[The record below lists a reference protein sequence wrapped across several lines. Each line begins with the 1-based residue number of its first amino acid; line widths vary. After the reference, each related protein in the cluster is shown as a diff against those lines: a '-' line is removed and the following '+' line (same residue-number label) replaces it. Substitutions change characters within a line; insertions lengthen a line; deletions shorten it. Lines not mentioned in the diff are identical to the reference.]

1 MTTTKMIEEKLS
13 TIVAVT
19 HKLSRDDH
27 ACRSN
32 CGLTAYALSD
42 VLQRLGAN
50 AYPLIVEVE
59 VFARSTK
66 PTGPVL
72 GAMTDTPTQPNG
84 HIVVAIGEEWLL
96 DPTQAH
102 MDEETWVEPIVLG
115 LNNGFW
121 SGGEVRVEENDTTV
135 LYRLY
140 QGQRGFSLR
149 QEPHPSYWKLLAD
162 ETMDSLAGIHFSF
175 DREGGNHA
183 SRQGGLTG
191 APSAWGWDGAS
202 TLH

>member
-1 MTTTKMIEEKLS
+1 MTMIKTIEAKLK
-13 TIVAVT
+13 TIVSAA
-19 HKLSRDDH
+19 HQLSRDDH

-59 VFARSTK
+59 VFAQSTK
-66 PTGPVL
+66 PTGPAL
-72 GAMTDTPTQPNG
+72 GAMTDKPTQPNA
-84 HIVVAIGEEWLL
+84 HIVVAIGDELLL

-102 MDEETWVEPIVLG
+102 MDEATWVDPIVLR
-115 LNNGFW
+115 LNDDFW
-121 SGGEVRVEENDTTV
+121 SGGKVRIEGNETVVE
-135 LYRLY
+135 YRLY
-140 QGQRGFSLR
+140 QGQRGVYLR

-162 ETMDSLAGIHFSF
+162 ETMDTLAGIHFSF

-183 SRQGGLTG
+183 SRQDGLTA